1 MGPNA
6 DSGTSDHV
14 PGTLLEK
21 GEILQ
26 ANRIERRGA
35 QCLRQQGDTKQN
47 KRKTGKQE
55 NLLRAQREGLI
66 LVRETRI
73 K

>member
-14 PGTLLEK
+14 PGALLEK

-26 ANRIERRGA
+26 ANRIGRRGA
-35 QCLRQQGDTKQN
+35 KSLGQQGDTRQN

-66 LVRETRI
+66 LLSETKI